1 LNTEL
6 GGGDMADWTPEQG
19 AKASLDIIYRPD
31 AEKNGKLLKVF
42 VDGYQNAEGPNR
54 YDGESAPW

>member
-1 LNTEL
+1 
-6 GGGDMADWTPEQG
+6 MADWTPEQG

-42 VDGYQNAEGPNR
+42 VDGCQNAEGPTR